1 MMRTSESGHSVASEE
16 SIMRVLVLLAT
27 LTLLAFSGTATAQE
41 RWSEF
46 SSPRHGFAALFP
58 KTPTES
64 LEGTTDTFIAAAGG
78 SVYVVS
84 VTELST
90 ELKAD
95 DVLLSALVEVY
106 SIAEQITVR
115 TQRRVT
121 LANSSGVKLIG
132 DHKDKDIHHLAYI
145 FPVGKRLYQVISAG
159 PKGHETSAEAS
170 RFSDSFRLQ

>member
-1 MMRTSESGHSVASEE
+1 
-16 SIMRVLVLLAT
+16 MRVLALLAA
-27 LTLLAFSGTATAQE
+27 LTLLAFSDTATAQE

-64 LEGTTDTFIAAAGG
+64 LDGTNDKFIAAAGNT
-78 SVYVVS
+78 VYVVS
-84 VTELST
+84 ITDLST

-95 DVLLSALVEVY
+95 DVLLSALVEAY
-106 SIAEQITVR
+106 SIAFQITVR

-121 LANSSGVKLIG
+121 LANSAGVRLIG
-132 DHKDKDIHHLAYI
+132 DHKERDIHHLAYI

-159 PKGHETSAEAS
+159 PRGHETSADAS
-170 RFSDSFRLQ
+170 RFGDSFRLQ

>member
-1 MMRTSESGHSVASEE
+1 
-16 SIMRVLVLLAT
+16 MRVLAALAT
-27 LTLLAFSGTATAQE
+27 LTLLAFSDTATAQE
-41 RWSEF
+41 RWLEF

-64 LEGTTDTFIAAAGG
+64 LDGTTYKSIASAGT

-84 VTELST
+84 ITDLSA

-95 DVLLSALVEVY
+95 DDLFSALVQAY
-106 SIAEQITVR
+106 SIAGQLTVR

-121 LANSSGVKLIG
+121 FANNAGVELIG

-145 FPVGKRLYQVISAG
+145 FPVGKRLYQVVSAG
-159 PKGHETSAEAS
+159 PNGHETSTDAY
-170 RFSDSFRLQ
+170 RFRDSFRLP